1 MSYERY
7 RDWFE
12 EAIDDFEAATELFKV
27 GKWSKVCFL
36 SHQAVERVLKSL
48 MIKELNIY
56 RHTHS
61 ITELLREIINR
72 IEFPKELVK
81 QASRLDRY
89 YIPTRYPNAWPA
101 LPPHKHYSREDAEEA
116 LSTAKSVIEFVKK
129 RFE

>member
-36 SHQAVERVLKSL
+36 SHQTVEKALKSL

-61 ITELLREIINR
+61 IAELLREIGNR
-72 IEFPKELVK
+72 IEFPQELRD
-81 QASRLDRY
+81 QASRLDRH

-101 LPPHKHYSREDAEEA
+101 LPPHKHYSKEDAEEA
-116 LSTAKSVIEFVKK
+116 LNIAKSVIDFVKK
-129 RFE
+129 RF